1 MKMSDFWVPISKW
14 HARPSHWDTLVA
26 EWRMLR
32 LGCLFTN
39 ELESCNFVS
48 ISICGI
54 DHFGSD
60 WIFFVIKTKDLEY
73 RSEQNWCTTSC

>member
-1 MKMSDFWVPISKW
+1 M
-14 HARPSHWDTLVA
+14 ACATLALGYTSSGVA
-26 EWRMLR
+26 YAT
-32 LGCLFTN
+32 LGCLFTD

-73 RSEQNWCTTSC
+73 RSGQNWCTTSC